1 MLTPKF
7 DVLVAIVTVGL
18 LVAVAAAIVALRT

>member
-7 DVLVAIVTVGL
+7 DVLTAIVMVGL
-18 LVAVAAAIVALRT
+18 LIAVAAAIVALRT